1 VRPNTGKE
9 LVQIM
14 ERDLKT
20 NQAANNIPVP
30 VQQSAEDSSFFI
42 NDVWHVCDRVLQRWM
57 PHLAFNEHTPDKKNL
72 IQ

>member
-1 VRPNTGKE
+1 
-9 LVQIM
+9 M

-57 PHLAFNEHTPDKKNL
+57 PHLTFNERIPDQKNL